1 MKQTAVEW
9 IMSQLPEILGDHILS
24 NLDMEQTNRIHFLE
38 KQAKA
43 MEKQQAMEF
52 LEEYDSYVFR
62 GGSMSVEQYY
72 NETYGT
78 VI

>member
-24 NLDMEQTNRIHFLE
+24 NLDVEQTNRIHFLE

-43 MEKQQAMEF
+43 MEKEQIKEAAISQ
-52 LEEYDSYVFR
+52 
-62 GGSMSVEQYY
+62 GNITGEQYY

-78 VI
+78 TSTTTNDL